1 MHAGRHSFPG
11 IGSCVMI
18 EAMARERTKVA
29 VVGGGLAGL
38 ACARA
43 LTSRGIDTHVYE
55 ASGRVG
61 GRVRTDE
68 VDGFLIDRGFQ
79 VLLSA
84 YPEIDEHLDRHE
96 LDLRRFEPG
105 ALVRR
110 NGGFQLVA
118 DPLRRPLA
126 APGMLAGGL
135 VKPRDARAVLR
146 LVREAGKPGA
156 HAAASAPE
164 TTTIEALRRAGVSGS
179 MLEGFWRPFLG
190 GIMLERDLTT
200 TSRFLYFVL
209 SMFSG
214 GPAGVPAGGMGRIP
228 EMLAAQLPL
237 GTVRLNSKVKS
248 IEKGRLRLAG
258 GDKVDADFV
267 VIATDGA
274 QAAKL
279 SDEVRAPRMRSVGQI
294 AFDSGVNP
302 PEHGPILVL
311 DGERSGPVNNLQ
323 VMSDVAPRYAPN
335 GHSLI
340 TCSILEPDL
349 DPDDERLEAAVRAQL
364 SGWYG
369 SLADGWKMLRID
381 RVESALPAQP
391 VGSLDPP
398 ERPLRLR
405 SWLWTAGDHRATA
418 SIEGALS
425 SGRHAGEQVAAAV
438 TEPR

>member
-1 MHAGRHSFPG
+1 
-11 IGSCVMI
+11 
-18 EAMARERTKVA
+18 MARERTTVA

-38 ACARA
+38 ACAKA
-43 LTSRGIDTHVYE
+43 LNSRGIDVRIYE
-55 ASGRVG
+55 ASDRVG

-68 VDGFLIDRGFQ
+68 VDGFLIDHGFQ

-84 YPEIDEHLDRHE
+84 YPEIDENLDRHE

-110 NGGFQLVA
+110 RGEFQKIA

-126 APGMLAGGL
+126 APGMLTGGI
-135 VKPRDARAVLR
+135 VKPKDAVAVLR
-146 LVREAGKPGA
+146 LLKAARSPQA
-156 HAAASAPE
+156 HPAAHGPDI
-164 TTTIEALRRAGVSGS
+164 TTIEALRRAGVSNS
-179 MLEGFWRPFLG
+179 MLESFWRPFLG

-200 TSRFLYFVL
+200 SSRFFNFVL
-209 SMFSG
+209 SMFAA
-214 GPAGVPAGGMGRIP
+214 GPAGVPSGGMGRIP
-228 EMLAAQLPL
+228 ELMAADLPL
-237 GTVRLNSKVKS
+237 GVIRTNAKVKK

-258 GDKVDADFV
+258 DEKVDADFV

-279 SDEVRAPRMRSVGQI
+279 SDEIRAPRTRTVGQI
-294 AFDSGVNP
+294 SFDGGVNP

-340 TCSILEPDL
+340 TCSILEADL
-349 DPDDERLEAAVRAQL
+349 DPDDERLEHAVRAQL
-364 SGWYG
+364 AGWYG
-369 SLADGWKMLRID
+369 SLVDSWKTIRID
-381 RVESALPAQP
+381 RVEAALPAQP
-391 VGSLDPP
+391 IGSLDPA

-425 SGRHAGEQVAAAV
+425 SGRHAGEQIAASLF
-438 TEPR
+438 EPR